1 MIQLNDELITI
12 SCIYAVLP
20 LLELLLLLGVSDDI
34 ANIKEEEKQVKT
46 MVQTKFT
53 HAIENSDMASVVSL
67 CPLLQT
73 LGLEND
79 ARDSFLDFMEKTI
92 FVAVSADASSVDDAT
107 DPATAYAQSLSNVF
121 NSTYTILQQ
130 YLSMVIQG
138 MENSLGDIYFI
149 RKLHARC
156 EQESG
161 LVLKR
166 YLKIYNTY
174 IHIHVSC

>member
-1 MIQLNDELITI
+1 MHFTSPHLTSLYFMYLFFIEG
-12 SCIYAVLP
+12 A
-20 LLELLLLLGVSDDI
+20 SDDI
-34 ANIKEEEKQVKT
+34 ANILEEEKQVKL
-46 MVQTKFT
+46 MVQTKFKE
-53 HAIENSDMASVVSL
+53 AIETSDMASVVSL

-79 ARDSFLDFMEKTI
+79 ARDSFLDFMEKTV

-166 YLKIYNTY
+166 
-174 IHIHVSC
+174 